1 MAVMQEKIKPK
12 VLAKSSAIQK
22 NVTMKK
28 KLAIIL
34 SLLLAASFPAFAIGT
49 YYSTGMDFFYD
60 TPLNSF
66 DIGVY
71 TNATWTVP
79 VGNSGTGLGI
89 GGRADVTLSLPVV
102 DFATS
107 CMFGIAV
114 DTPVGRNAMFT
125 FILGPSIASFSAK
138 DDVLC
143 LGGGIDAGMTF
154 FANEVKS
161 VGFTIGVNGNFFA
174 TIIPETPARFNF
186 YGGGYFGVAMKFD
199 KNTPYYPYR
208 PYNIYIY

>member
-1 MAVMQEKIKPK
+1 MQEKIKSK
-12 VLAKSSAIQK
+12 VLAKIFAIQK

-28 KLAIIL
+28 RLAIIL
-34 SLLLAASFPAFAIGT
+34 SLLLMTSLPTFAIGT

-60 TPLNSF
+60 TPLDSF

-79 VGNSGTGLGI
+79 VGNSGTGLGM

-114 DTPVGRNAMFT
+114 DTLVGKNAMFT
-125 FILGPSIASFSAK
+125 LIAGPSLASFSAK

-143 LGGGIDAGMTF
+143 IGGGIDAGITF

-161 VGFTIGVNGNFFA
+161 VGFTIGVNGNFYA
-174 TIIPETPARFNF
+174 TIIPDTSARFNF